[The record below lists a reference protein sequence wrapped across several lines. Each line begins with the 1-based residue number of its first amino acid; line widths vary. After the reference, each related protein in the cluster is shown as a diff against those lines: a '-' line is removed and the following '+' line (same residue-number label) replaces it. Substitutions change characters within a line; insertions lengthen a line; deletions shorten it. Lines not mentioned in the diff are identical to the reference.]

1 MLASRST
8 IRRLAVVACGLS
20 AFSPAIWLL
29 TPGSLGQPAPQSVS
43 QDRPA
48 RGFAHIVDS
57 VKPAVIGIRVRVA
70 DNEARL
76 SFQRPGAGDGLRN
89 NNRNRFVTSQG
100 SGFFISADG
109 YAVTNDH
116 VIKGSKTAEIRTD
129 DNNIYIARVVG
140 ADAKSDLAVL
150 KVDGREDFPY
160 VNFAVDLPQVGD
172 WIITIGNPFGLGGT
186 VTAGIVSARG
196 RDLLKESH
204 EDLIQIDAPINHGS
218 SGGPTFDL
226 NGNVIGVNTMIFS
239 PTGGSVGIAFDIP
252 SDRVK
257 AIVTQLKD
265 KGSVT
270 RVTLGIQVQAVSA
283 EIAEGLGLGKPG
295 GALVADVTAGG
306 PADAAGVLAGDVIE
320 TLNGERLENCHQFA
334 RKLDELAAGTSLPL
348 GLIRNGEKKSVAA
361 TVAQLVAAPEIRP
374 ERLDSERDAAT
385 AAGSDPAASLG
396 LTLRAAAG
404 GSGGNGVVVT
414 DIDPASL
421 AADRGLEAGDVI
433 LEVAGRIV
441 AAPEDVYSALSSARG
456 AGKRLVLMRIKS
468 SSKTRFLAVPVS

>member
-70 DNEARL
+70 DNEPRL

-140 ADAKSDLAVL
+140 ADPKSDLAVL

-196 RDLLKESH
+196 RDLLKDFRTLLASAH
-204 EDLIQIDAPINHGS
+204 VL
-218 SGGPTFDL
+218 
-226 NGNVIGVNTMIFS
+226 
-239 PTGGSVGIAFDIP
+239 
-252 SDRVK
+252 K
-257 AIVTQLKD
+257 A
-265 KGSVT
+265 
-270 RVTLGIQVQAVSA
+270 
-283 EIAEGLGLGKPG
+283 
-295 GALVADVTAGG
+295 
-306 PADAAGVLAGDVIE
+306 LAGA
-320 TLNGERLENCHQFA
+320 A
-334 RKLDELAAGTSLPL
+334 RAGSARHRRKQVKEAVQTAADELANTPAICRRSYVHDTVVEAFEEGALEPIS
-348 GLIRNGEKKSVAA
+348 EK
-361 TVAQLVAAPEIRP
+361 
-374 ERLDSERDAAT
+374 
-385 AAGSDPAASLG
+385 
-396 LTLRAAAG
+396 
-404 GSGGNGVVVT
+404 
-414 DIDPASL
+414 
-421 AADRGLEAGDVI
+421 
-433 LEVAGRIV
+433 
-441 AAPEDVYSALSSARG
+441 
-456 AGKRLVLMRIKS
+456 IKS
-468 SSKTRFLAVPVS
+468 KSLVRSAQAVAEIVGRADLTGT